1 MSQGAKSSYEFEDTV
16 LLTADTFFFC
26 LLLTYFELPALF
38 FLSEFSHSIL
48 FLYSSPL
55 CLPPYTF
62 EVASNFFHECFIF
75 VIVVSKRI

>member
-1 MSQGAKSSYEFEDTV
+1 MSQGAKSSYELEDTV
-16 LLTADTFFFC
+16 LLTADTFFC
-26 LLLTYFELPALF
+26 LLLIYFELPALF
-38 FLSEFSHSIL
+38 FLPEFSHSIL
-48 FLYSSPL
+48 FLHSSPL